1 MMSYKDREHQAA
13 QYIIEDLAA
22 RAEREKEAQKTVI
35 VKNLA
40 ELLLIDRLLDGWKDN
55 AKRSDSDFYDGYAL
69 HERVRAAL
77 KEQLKD

>member
-1 MMSYKDREHQAA
+1 MNHKDREHQAA

-22 RAEREKEAQKTVI
+22 QVEREKEKETVT
-35 VKNLA
+35 VENLA
-40 ELLLIDRLLDGWKDN
+40 ELLLIDRLLDRWKDN
-55 AKRSDSDFYDGYAL
+55 AKRSDSDFGTGYAL